1 MAADVLL
8 SIKRTLLVKN
18 CQETDFGV
26 YTAKYYNFFM
36 NARLTESAPI
46 YTNLKPVP
54 QPEVEKT
61 EDISKPEVVKK
72 PIETSEPVVIIE
84 PGVDSLPEYAPVPEI
99 ISKPEV
105 VHTPEVIEKP
115 EVIKE
120 PEVRPDSK
128 PEIKE
133 EVKPEV
139 KQKIKSE
146 LRSEVKPEVK
156 SEVEPEVKPEAKLR
170 PVIDFTKLEVPKSY
184 IKPDISEQENFIV
197 AFGGWNFA
205 VPKETPKVSPE
216 VKPEEQPKV
225 KSDPPEHKSLSTPKP
240 TSGPIKSPQVQPGI
254 FQPSWK
260 IFSLN
265 SPEPIDV
272 MKNKK

>member
-1 MAADVLL
+1 
-8 SIKRTLLVKN
+8 
-18 CQETDFGV
+18 
-26 YTAKYYNFFM
+26 M

-61 EDISKPEVVKK
+61 DSSKPEVVKQPVK
-72 PIETSEPVVIIE
+72 KSDPVVIIE

-105 VHTPEVIEKP
+105 IQPPEVIEKQ
-115 EVIKE
+115 
-120 PEVRPDSK
+120 
-128 PEIKE
+128 EIIE
-133 EVKPEV
+133 KPEV
-139 KQKIKSE
+139 KPDSKAEVKHEFKPELKQKTKPE
-146 LRSEVKPEVK
+146 VRSEVKPEVDL
-156 SEVEPEVKPEAKLR
+156 EEKLR

-184 IKPDISEQENFIV
+184 IKSDISEQENFIV

-205 VPKETPKVSPE
+205 VPKEVPKVTSEVPEVISE
-216 VKPEEQPKV
+216 VKPEEKSKV
-225 KSDPPEHKSLSTPKP
+225 KLDSPEQKSLSTPKP

-265 SPEPIDV
+265 SPDIL
-272 MKNKK
+272 KNKN